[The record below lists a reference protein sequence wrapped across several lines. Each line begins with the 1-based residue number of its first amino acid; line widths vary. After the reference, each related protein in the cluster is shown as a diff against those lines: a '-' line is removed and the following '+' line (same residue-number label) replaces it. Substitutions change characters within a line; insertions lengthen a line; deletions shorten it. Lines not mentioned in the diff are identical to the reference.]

1 MTEAKFELLL
11 AAMRE
16 QSKELHAI
24 HDALKRLR
32 GISYAVYI
40 ILCILAGLA
49 GLALLDVPFWG
60 GSRQV
65 RPAALFVWHIRR
77 SRLDG
82 PGKAAASCDFRR
94 PQQPSRHAI
103 EFSLVAVFLNDG
115 FAPVH
120 AAVAPQCSR
129 QS

>member
-65 RPAALFVWHIRR
+65 RPAALFVWHSVR
-77 SRLDG
+77 
-82 PGKAAASCDFRR
+82 AASFRSPER
-94 PQQPSRHAI
+94 PGPT
-103 EFSLVAVFLNDG
+103 FLRRRI
-115 FAPVH
+115 P
-120 AAVAPQCSR
+120 
-129 QS
+129 